1 MNCNSN
7 CFGGNCWWII
17 ILLLLFCCCG
27 NNGGCANAANNNCG
41 AGAAVCAGAGLWLRH
56 RPVQQQLRLRRLRL
70 LTHQSGGGEGLPS
83 PPLFFCIGTGLL
95 PLPVI

>member
-27 NNGGCANAANNNCG
+27 NNGGCANATGSNCG
-41 AGAAVCAGAGLWLRH
+41 C
-56 RPVQQQLRLRRLRL
+56 
-70 LTHQSGGGEGLPS
+70 GGCG
-83 PPLFFCIGTGLL
+83 C
-95 PLPVI
+95 

>member
-41 AGAAVCAGAGLWLRH
+41 CGGCGCCRINPAGEKAC
-56 RPVQQQLRLRRLRL
+56 
-70 LTHQSGGGEGLPS
+70 
-83 PPLFFCIGTGLL
+83 LL
-95 PLPVI
+95 PRYFFVSVLAFCRFL

>member
-41 AGAAVCAGAGLWLRH
+41 CGGFTGLRGP
-56 RPVQQQLRLRRLRL
+56 RRRLRRLRL

>member
-41 AGAAVCAGAGLWLRH
+41 C
-56 RPVQQQLRLRRLRL
+56 
-70 LTHQSGGGEGLPS
+70 GGCG
-83 PPLFFCIGTGLL
+83 CLL
-95 PLPVI
+95 PRYFFVSVLAFCRFL

>member
-1 MNCNSN
+1 MCGFNFGNINCFMDFIKS

-41 AGAAVCAGAGLWLRH
+41 C
-56 RPVQQQLRLRRLRL
+56 
-70 LTHQSGGGEGLPS
+70 GGCG
-83 PPLFFCIGTGLL
+83 C
-95 PLPVI
+95 

>member
-27 NNGGCANAANNNCG
+27 NNGGCANAANNNC
-41 AGAAVCAGAGLWLRH
+41 
-56 RPVQQQLRLRRLRL
+56 RLRGLRL
-70 LTHQSGGGEGLPS
+70 LTHRSGGGEGLPS

>member
-41 AGAAVCAGAGLWLRH
+41 CPMLGWLFPWKTALCAAI
-56 RPVQQQLRLRRLRL
+56 L
-70 LTHQSGGGEGLPS
+70 LLCV
-83 PPLFFCIGTGLL
+83 FCYRAFCRFL
-95 PLPVI
+95 

>member
-41 AGAAVCAGAGLWLRH
+41 CGCGCLRIVPAGEKACLLLRY
-56 RPVQQQLRLRRLRL
+56 
-70 LTHQSGGGEGLPS
+70 
-83 PPLFFCIGTGLL
+83 FFVSVLAFCRFL
-95 PLPVI
+95 

>member
-41 AGAAVCAGAGLWLRH
+41 C
-56 RPVQQQLRLRRLRL
+56 
-70 LTHQSGGGEGLPS
+70 GGCGRY
-83 PPLFFCIGTGLL
+83 FFVSVLAFCRFL
-95 PLPVI
+95 

>member
-41 AGAAVCAGAGLWLRH
+41 CFYKLNINIKIIFRH
-56 RPVQQQLRLRRLRL
+56 NKSI
-70 LTHQSGGGEGLPS
+70 TQS
-83 PPLFFCIGTGLL
+83 CIEKSNNY
-95 PLPVI
+95 IRNI